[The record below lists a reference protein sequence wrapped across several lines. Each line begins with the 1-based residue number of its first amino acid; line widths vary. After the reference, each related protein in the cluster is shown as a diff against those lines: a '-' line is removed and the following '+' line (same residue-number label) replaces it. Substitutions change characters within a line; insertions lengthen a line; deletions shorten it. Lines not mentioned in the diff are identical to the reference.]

1 MRRMDARDR
10 CGAFADSARHS
21 SATVLCSWDVDFG
34 REGRRRCG
42 ASRHDATDQ
51 CSECQFGAKCHV
63 TSARTQCVCEER
75 CEEEERALLCDSW
88 CQSLPCLSPLS
99 RNASQVLLSAVCGQN
114 HKSYA
119 SECELNADECRERA
133 FIGVR
138 GTGLCPE
145 DHCLP
150 NTCSQPFAQC
160 LPTQQG
166 FRCFCPQCPQSTE
179 TAVCASN
186 GRLYESEC
194 HVRRDACLLERDL
207 RVVRSGDCGQQCAQ
221 KCVFGAKCL
230 SGKCVCDERCQR
242 SVAWICGTDGISYE
256 NECLLRRQSCH
267 LSVEIRVKHSGS
279 CDETSDKVE
288 RQSLECEKCED
299 KRFEPICANDG
310 NTYNN
315 ECQMGRSACEKR
327 QELTALFYGQCDDE
341 DRWEGSAAD
350 NCHQP
355 CLFGAKCANTAGS
368 APRCECHFRCSDV
381 TSGRV
386 CGLLANNETRL
397 YDNEC
402 RLREESCR
410 RQQSIAN
417 CSQLCGHS
425 SPVWRSGRPLA
436 CVGGDE
442 CPPNSGCVGGVCCQ
456 CRCHRDGTEAPM
468 RCDDNRCKCKRG
480 ISGVFCDRCLR
491 GFYAFSSS
499 GCSGKKCRNIRAFNP
514 CFAQS
519 ANATRRDQRAAT
531 VISEQVS
538 AREEHVMLTL
548 LSLQGA
554 VCAERGSRARSA
566 RRQSKRQSK
575 QQIKSLFLEIQS
587 TTAAGERQRVRAA
600 GVGIR
605 LTFDRGLDSSELDE
619 NPDGKLVLGFGH
631 LEDDDA
637 HHVSVFAALLFGL
650 LFQQIISKLLSQS
663 S

>member
-1 MRRMDARDR
+1 MKCLKCTRVESVNDVTLLSRERASGERSFWCCVRRVSRASHLRPSVETEIIANR
-10 CGAFADSARHS
+10 LAKRAHSLSAR
-21 SATVLCSWDVDFG
+21 ATALPVRECSWDVDFG
-34 REGRRRCG
+34 RESRLGG
-42 ASRHDATDQ
+42 ASCHNANDQ

-75 CEEEERALLCDSW
+75 CEEEGRERALICDSW

-99 RNASQVLLSAVCGQN
+99 RNASRVLLSAVCGRN

-133 FIGVR
+133 FIGVH
-138 GTGLCPE
+138 GTGLCAE

-186 GRLYESEC
+186 GRLYDSEC

-207 RVVRSGDCGQQCAQ
+207 RVVRSGDCGQQCGQ

-267 LSVEIRVKHSGS
+267 LSVEIRVKHNGS
-279 CDETSDKVE
+279 CDETSRDDKVAK
-288 RQSLECEKCED
+288 ECEKCED
-299 KRFEPICANDG
+299 KRFEPICANDRVESVERLDSRG
-310 NTYNN
+310 LR
-315 ECQMGRSACEKR
+315 QRLKR
-327 QELTALFYGQCDDE
+327 AHESTALLYSLFYGQCDDE

-350 NCHQP
+350 NCRQP
-355 CLFGAKCANTAGS
+355 CLFGAKCAAG
-368 APRCECHFRCSDV
+368 ARCECHFRCSDV

-436 CVGGDE
+436 CVGGGE
-442 CPPNSGCVGGVCCQ
+442 CPPNSGCVGGVCCH

-468 RCDDNRCKCKRG
+468 RCDDNRCQCKRG

-499 GCSGKKCRNIRAFNP
+499 GCS
-514 CFAQS
+514 
-519 ANATRRDQRAAT
+519 AT

-538 AREEHVMLTL
+538 ALADHVMLTL
-548 LSLQGA
+548 LSQKGA

-575 QQIKSLFLEIQS
+575 QIKSLFLEIEFLES
-587 TTAAGERQRVRAA
+587 LDVVEVRA
-600 GVGIR
+600 
-605 LTFDRGLDSSELDE
+605 
-619 NPDGKLVLGFGH
+619 H
-631 LEDDDA
+631 DA
-637 HHVSVFAALLFGL
+637 AAEVAPVQVHHR
-650 LFQQIISKLLSQS
+650 
-663 S
+663 